1 MPLLPRLSSLWRNL
15 FRKARTEQELTEEID
30 AYLEMLIEQKINAG
44 LNPEEARRAALIEL
58 GGKEQVKEKVRE
70 ARAGHQLETLG
81 QDLRYAVRMLRRN
94 PGFASI
100 AVLLLALGIGANT
113 AIFSVMD
120 AVFLKSL
127 PVKDPEQLVMLT
139 HTPLSGNRG
148 TDAGFFYESYKR
160 FRDQDQTLSGV
171 LAYYPLRLT
180 VSVNGQPEPA
190 LSGQLVT
197 GNYYTVFGVNAALG
211 RTITPEDD
219 QKPGAHPVCVISDG
233 YWQRRFWRDP
243 GVVGKTIHLSGLP
256 FTIIGVTPPEFFGAE
271 VGTSM
276 DISVPATMRRQLVPG
291 FGGNIGI
298 DMQFRVLGRLRPET
312 TLEQAQASLGLLYQQ
327 SMADWAA
334 SLGWEDPK
342 ERLTVVS
349 GSKGLSELRRQFS
362 QPLFALT
369 CVAGLALLIAC
380 ANVAGLLLARGVARR
395 KEMAVRLTLGAGR
408 LRLVRQLLTES
419 LLLSSLGSLLGL
431 LFAWWG
437 DRLLLP
443 LLSQSEI
450 PLRLS
455 LDPDLRLFGF
465 TAAISA
471 LTGLLFG
478 LAPAL
483 VATRIELQSALKQ
496 DPPGLSGRRAQSF
509 GRVFVIAQVALSLLL
524 LVGAGLFVRSLQKLQ
539 QAPTGFSREN
549 VLVLKLEPTNSDF
562 KMEYLPQLIAFY
574 DELVRRVESLPGV
587 RQASLVEYSPISRR
601 EWLTKKGRTPESS
614 ALMEVEARPG
624 EKLRVGFM
632 QVFPNSFATLGIP
645 LVAGRDFGPQ
655 DSRESQEV
663 AVINESVAR
672 HFFGSENPIGR
683 RFSRY
688 EDSPPQ
694 IEIIGVVRDAKY
706 KSLRE
711 PSRPMFYVHYAQS
724 QTGYGAMTLVA
735 QTAGDPAPIAA
746 AAQREA
752 RALDPAMPRYEAETL
767 AAQLDVSLTQDRLV
781 ATLSSIFGLLAL
793 LLVCI
798 GLYGVMAYGVARR
811 THEIGIRMALGAS
824 ARQIMR
830 LVLGETL
837 WMVGIGLVIGLGV
850 ALVATRWVKSL
861 LFGLQP
867 HDPLTIGLAVLV
879 LLAVAAVAGYLPAR
893 RAARVDPMVALR
905 HD

>member
-1 MPLLPRLSSLWRNL
+1 MTWLRVFIHRLRGL
-15 FRKARTEQELTEEID
+15 FLKRKLEQELEDEIRAHLD
-30 AYLEMLIEQKINAG
+30 MQIEDNLRQG
-44 LNPEEARRAALIEL
+44 MSPDEARYEALRKF
-58 GGKEQVKEKVRE
+58 GGVEQVKESYRD
-70 ARAGHQLETLG
+70 RRTLSVVDSTL
-81 QDLRYAVRMLRRN
+81 QDLRYALHMLRRS
-94 PGFASI
+94 PGFAVVAI
-100 AVLLLALGIGANT
+100 LLLALGIGGNT
-113 AIFSVMD
+113 ALFSIVD

-127 PVKDPEQLVMLT
+127 PVKAPEQLVMLT
-139 HTPLSGNRG
+139 HTTHVMRLMSA
-148 TDAGFFYESYKR
+148 DGFFYGNYKR

-171 LAYYPLRLT
+171 LAYHPLRLT

-197 GNYYTVFGVNAALG
+197 GNYYTVLGVNAALG
-211 RTITPEDD
+211 RTISPEDD
-219 QKPGAHPVCVISDG
+219 QKPGAQPVCVISDG
-233 YWQRRFWRDP
+233 YWQRRFGRDP

-271 VGTSM
+271 VGTAM

-291 FGGNIGI
+291 FFGDDAI
-298 DMQFRVLGRLRPET
+298 DSQFRVLGRLRPEA
-312 TLEQAQASLGLLYQQ
+312 TLEQAQVSLGLLFQQ
-327 SMADWAA
+327 SMADLAA
-334 SLGWEDPK
+334 SLGSEDPK

-443 LLSQSEI
+443 LLSQREI

-471 LTGLLFG
+471 LTSLLFG

-496 DPPGLSGRRAQSF
+496 DAPGLSGRRAQSF
-509 GRVFVIAQVALSLLL
+509 GQVFVIAQVALSLLL

-539 QAPTGFSREN
+539 QVPTGFSREN
-549 VLVLKLEPTNSDF
+549 VLVLKLEPTNNSVSKLDT
-562 KMEYLPQLIAFY
+562 PQLTAFY
-574 DELVRRVESLPGV
+574 NELLRRVEALPGV

-601 EWLTKKGRTPESS
+601 EWLMKGRTPETKWP
-614 ALMEVEARPG
+614 LEVEGRPG
-624 EKLRVGFM
+624 EKLKAGSMSVY
-632 QVFPNSFATLGIP
+632 PNSFATLGIP
-645 LVAGRDFGPQ
+645 FIAGRDFGPQ

-663 AVINESVAR
+663 AVISESVAR
-672 HFFGSENPIGR
+672 HFFGAENPIGR
-683 RFSRY
+683 RFTPY
-688 EDSPPQ
+688 TDSPPQ

-711 PSRPMFYVHYAQS
+711 PSGPMFYMPYAQFGPAS
-724 QTGYGAMTLVA
+724 GSMTLVVR
-735 QTAGDPAPIAA
+735 TAGDPVPIAV

-752 RALDPAMPRYEAETL
+752 RTLDPAMPRYEAETL
-767 AAQLDVSLTQDRLV
+767 AAQLDVSLTQERLV
-781 ATLSSIFGLLAL
+781 ATLSSVFGLLAL
-793 LLVCI
+793 VLVCV
-798 GLYGVMAYGVARR
+798 GLYGVLAYDVARR
-811 THEIGIRMALGAS
+811 THEIGIRMALGAN
-824 ARQIMR
+824 ARQIVR
-830 LVLGETL
+830 LALGETL
-837 WMVGIGLVIGLGV
+837 WMVGIGIVIGLG
-850 ALVATRWVKSL
+850 ATWAATRWVASL

-867 HDPLTIGLAVLV
+867 QDPLTIGLAVLV

-893 RAARVDPMVALR
+893 RATRVDPLVALKYE
-905 HD
+905 